1 MKQEVYRYAYNEAN
15 TELTEILTEFEQLRL
30 RKEGI
35 EKALDALR
43 PLAGVDAQ
51 AALDQKASGASN
63 NSAPQLVGASPYAY

>member
-35 EKALDALR
+35 ERALDALR
-43 PLAGVDAQ
+43 PLAGVDVQ
-51 AALDQKASGASN
+51 AGLDQKASGASN
-63 NSAPQLVGASPYAY
+63 TQLVGASPYAY

>member
-35 EKALDALR
+35 ERALDALR

-51 AALDQKASGASN
+51 AGLDQKVSGASN
-63 NSAPQLVGASPYAY
+63 TQLVGASPYAY

>member
-15 TELTEILTEFEQLRL
+15 SELTEILTEFEQLRM

-43 PLAGVDAQ
+43 PLAGADVQGAS
-51 AALDQKASGASN
+51 DQKAPGASN
-63 NSAPQLVGASPYAY
+63 NSVPQLVGATPYSY